1 MIASD
6 TFSPNFCGFFTVLV
20 FFSPSVYAYMYP
32 KNLIFMDRYIE
43 EEDLLRFMIKEEVD
57 LVFPLIEGWDK
68 GQIDR
73 KALTDW
79 VVRSLMY
86 LVKFNPCLLILVVI
100 LAP

>member
-1 MIASD
+1 M
-6 TFSPNFCGFFTVLV
+6 
-20 FFSPSVYAYMYP
+20 FFSPFIYAYMYP
-32 KNLIFMDRYIE
+32 KNLIVRYIE